1 MISTTIS
8 ARKTPPRRTHG
19 GAGLCAAFCS
29 LLLLGSDINVFCA
42 GVVAPG
48 VDAVESAGFA
58 PLARILAA
66 VVIGSAEIALPPNQC
81 EHGLDVDCG
90 TTAEFAIG
98 SGGFG
103 FSCGFDGAEFLG
115 CFIFHVRGL
124 VGEFAELGENSVGT
138 LVAKSL
144 VVEFSTGHVEEHFA
158 ESVDFS
164 SFAVADFVD
173 VLGGVVE
180 IDAVLVASD
189 PFVSDFLEAF
199 NVGLSS
205 VHGWLV
211 SRYAFKLTHRSV
223 YAREKVMKVQFF

>member
-1 MISTTIS
+1 
-8 ARKTPPRRTHG
+8 
-19 GAGLCAAFCS
+19 
-29 LLLLGSDINVFCA
+29 
-42 GVVAPG
+42 
-48 VDAVESAGFA
+48 
-58 PLARILAA
+58 
-66 VVIGSAEIALPPNQC
+66 
-81 EHGLDVDCG
+81 
-90 TTAEFAIG
+90 
-98 SGGFG
+98 
-103 FSCGFDGAEFLG
+103 LG